1 MENTGR
7 GGSAV
12 TAKELGRWFD
22 HLLECDRF
30 EAGDPSKNG
39 LQVENDGAGITRV
52 AFAVDACLE
61 TIERAAAAGADML
74 VVHHGLFWKDIERV
88 TGPHYRRLKA
98 LLDANI
104 ALYASHLPL
113 DAHAEVGNNA
123 GLADRIGLVD
133 REPFGLWR
141 GMVIGVSG
149 RFETP
154 VTPDTLVKRLFPED
168 AQPPCILAFGP
179 RELGTAA
186 VVSGGASYE
195 LYQAIAAGY
204 DCFITGEIGHEEYH
218 HARENGITV
227 IAGGHYRTETVGV
240 QLLAARL
247 GRETGLDTVFIDV
260 PTNL

>member
-1 MENTGR
+1 MTTKDLV
-7 GGSAV
+7 S
-12 TAKELGRWFD
+12 WFD
-22 HLLECDRF
+22 AVLENDRF
-30 EAGDPSKNG
+30 DAGDPSKNG
-39 LQVENDGAGITRV
+39 LQVDNNGADITRV

-61 TIERAAAAGADML
+61 TMERAAAAGAGML
-74 VVHHGLFWKDIERV
+74 VVHHGLFWKDPERV
-88 TGPHYRRLKA
+88 TGPHYRRLRA

-113 DAHAEVGNNA
+113 DANEEVGNNA
-123 GLADRIGLVD
+123 GLADRVGLVD
-133 REPFGLWR
+133 RQPFGVWR

-154 VTPDTLVKRLFPED
+154 VRVDSLVKKLFPED

-179 RELGTAA
+179 REIRTAA
-186 VVSGGASYE
+186 IVSGGASAE
-195 LYQAIAAGY
+195 MYQAIAAGY

-247 GRETGLDTVFIDV
+247 GRETGVDTVFIDV